1 MTFHLTFPLHQP
13 NPRHHKETAAQSAC
27 GHCPRFPSSHIM
39 NALSRSVPRR
49 LDFAHRPSARVC
61 ASSSASPSES
71 GFARTPLH
79 DTVNAAFPQRPER
92 ATVPL
97 CQCIQRR
104 QGRALSVVGVT
115 DNVPVCRC
123 AGDCEGGGGAGRE
136 VVVVVVWLV
145 GHTTTS
151 TWPTQPTGRASTQQT
166 SNNGRRHSH
175 PLTPTHTHSLTQP
188 HSRSLTHSLTVAH

>member
-71 GFARTPLH
+71 GFARAPLH

-92 ATVPL
+92 ATVQPVHAATAGK
-97 CQCIQRR
+97 CTVGGRRDRQC
-104 QGRALSVVGVT
+104 AGVT
-115 DNVPVCRC
+115 VTVIVR
-123 AGDCEGGGGAGRE
+123 EGEGVG
-136 VVVVVVWLV
+136 VVVVVWLV